1 MDQSAPLTVAKG
13 TTLTS
18 KSVNHRPNPYLSLT
32 SGCLALA
39 GGFLWAVHG
48 AVKGVPALG
57 LYASSAA
64 LSSGIAGVTF
74 FSAYVLT
81 RSDSVVLTG
90 PQVFANT

>member
-1 MDQSAPLTVAKG
+1 M
-13 TTLTS
+13 
-18 KSVNHRPNPYLSLT
+18 
-32 SGCLALA
+32 
-39 GGFLWAVHG
+39 WAVHG